1 MSWVKAF
8 CFSNQVLVKPHCVE
22 GTDSEPCSV
31 LKGVV
36 WNSEKNKR
44 SSPRSS
50 IDTAVFVH
58 IMDEWIECKTI
69 DLSSEAISV
78 EMAYSLVPG
87 SLVALDMHQSKGMKK
102 YEMLTEI
109 LRCDTLETDPV
120 SHRSVMKYIDPSEDF
135 LRDVKSL
142 TQSKS
147 PE

>member
-1 MSWVKAF
+1 
-8 CFSNQVLVKPHCVE
+8 
-22 GTDSEPCSV
+22 
-31 LKGVV
+31 
-36 WNSEKNKR
+36 
-44 SSPRSS
+44 
-50 IDTAVFVH
+50 
-58 IMDEWIECKTI
+58 
-69 DLSSEAISV
+69 
-78 EMAYSLVPG
+78 
-87 SLVALDMHQSKGMKK
+87 MHQSKGMKK

>member
-1 MSWVKAF
+1 M
-8 CFSNQVLVKPHCVE
+8 NR
-22 GTDSEPCSV
+22 
-31 LKGVV
+31 
-36 WNSEKNKR
+36 EKNKR
-44 SSPRSS
+44 NSPRSS
-50 IDTAVFVH
+50 IDIAVFVH

-78 EMAYSLVPG
+78 EMAYPLVPG

-142 TQSKS
+142 PQSKS